1 MPDAL
6 AHEEDKVAVTF
17 PSARRSPDEKISGAC
32 YTNHTFEYDDGSTRT
47 ARLR

>member
-1 MPDAL
+1 MPEAL
-6 AHEEDKVAVTF
+6 AHEEETVAVTF
-17 PSARRSPDEKISGAC
+17 PSASRSPDEKMSGAC